1 LEVDVPL
8 SEEEQRMLEQLEQ
21 ALAAEDPKFAST
33 LRGSSARARHR
44 RVAFLSGGVFVLGI
58 VLLMTGV
65 IMPQT
70 IVSVAG
76 FVLMLGGAYFGLTE
90 WRRSTQPEPLYAV
103 GTDKAKG
110 KGKSKKAPHN
120 KGAAKPRSRP
130 AAPSGSFMERMEER
144 WRRRRDSGY

>member
-1 LEVDVPL
+1 VPL

-44 RVAFLSGGVFVLGI
+44 RVAFLSAGVFVLGI

-76 FVLMLGGAYFGLTE
+76 FGFMLGGAYFGLTA

-103 GTDKAKG
+103 GSDKP
-110 KGKSKKAPHN
+110 KSRSKPASKARARS
-120 KGAAKPRSRP
+120 AA
-130 AAPSGSFMERMEER
+130 SGSFMERLEER
-144 WRRRRDSGY
+144 WRRRRESGF